1 MGELPVVPPYYIIG
15 GGMDQF
21 PRVLLVDD
29 ENQFLE
35 IFSAKLK
42 AAGFQVQ
49 TARNGREALEAAGS
63 YRPDLIL
70 LDMKMPGLSGAD
82 TLEEFKKR
90 GMLKNTKVLFLSNIG
105 AADPMAVQVDSK
117 FSRDVGAIGYLK
129 KTDDL
134 NHLVYEIKLFL
145 K

>member
-1 MGELPVVPPYYIIG
+1 
-15 GGMDQF
+15 MDQF
-21 PRVLLVDD
+21 PRVLLIDD
-29 ENQFLE
+29 EDQFLE

-49 TARNGREALEAAGS
+49 TACGGREALEEAEN
-63 YRPDLIL
+63 YKPDLIL

-90 GMLKNTKVLFLSNIG
+90 NMLANTKVLFLSNIG

-134 NHLVYEIKLFL
+134 NHLIHEIKMFL